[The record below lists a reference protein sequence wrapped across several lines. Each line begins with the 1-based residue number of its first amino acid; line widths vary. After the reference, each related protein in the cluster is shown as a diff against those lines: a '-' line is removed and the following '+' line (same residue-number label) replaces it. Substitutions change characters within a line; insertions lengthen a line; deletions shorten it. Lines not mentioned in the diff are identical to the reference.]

1 MKEEFKHTFRSLTG
15 MYRSN
20 GHTPFSFL
28 TQYSSIL
35 VFTETLRKY
44 PIVPFLDRMSN
55 SDYKL
60 TSPSGDGTII
70 LPAGTSVYIPVLG
83 FQNDPK
89 YFPEPHKYDPDR
101 FTDENKRSRP
111 NYTYLPFGEGP
122 RICIGKDTPFH
133 TECMRL

>member
-1 MKEEFKHTFRSLTG
+1 MKEYFKHTFRSLTG

-20 GHTPFSFL
+20 SHTYLSSL
-28 TQYSSIL
+28 TQSSSIL

-44 PIVPFLDRMSN
+44 PVLPFLDRTCN

-70 LPAGTSVYIPVLG
+70 LTAGTGVCISVLG

-89 YFPEPHKYDPDR
+89 YFPELQKFDPDR
-101 FTDENKRSRP
+101 FTEENKRSRP
-111 NYTYLPFGEGP
+111 NYTYLPFAEGP
-122 RICIGKDTPFH
+122 RMCIGKDTPFH